1 MAYQTITATNME
13 VQCGIQIQCIAT
25 GTAVGNVSS
34 VVLKKRYTG
43 TSTWKKICTVEID
56 SVDDFS
62 FSYFDPD
69 TRSGFSYDYIA
80 IPVINNI
87 EQVGVMT
94 TCTCKFSGIYIADST
109 SVWVA
114 LYNCEYSKVKNTQ
127 VSYVLTLASKYPK
140 RVSNAST
147 NYYTGSVAGLF
158 LPADYS
164 GDPILEQAN
173 EYKNAL
179 LDFLCNGKQK
189 LLKTYD
195 GNAWVVSIDSNPK
208 ENFSRFAGASTI
220 SFSWTEIGELDYI
233 PYKVD
238 KYKYT
243 QYKLSNGNVY
253 VNGVNDNAGVS
264 FTVNDDGTVTFNP
277 TAQKLTV
284 LSINGDNAELLEFRP
299 DSTAP
304 SFSLNSSGSLVVTY

>member
-43 TSTWKKICTVEID
+43 TSTWKNICTVEIE

-80 IPVINNI
+80 VPVINNI

-94 TCTCKFSGIYIADST
+94 SCTCKFNGIYIADST

-114 LYNCEYSKVKNTQ
+114 LFNCEYNKIKNTQ
-127 VSYVLTLASKYPK
+127 VSYILTLASRFPK

-147 NYYTGSVAGLF
+147 NYYSGSVTGLF
-158 LPADYS
+158 LPVDYS
-164 GDPILEQAN
+164 CEPLIEQAN
-173 EYKNAL
+173 EYKNAV
-179 LDFLCNGKQK
+179 LDFLCNGRQK

-195 GNAWVVSIDSNPK
+195 GNAWIVSIDSNPK

-220 SFSWTEIGELDYI
+220 TFYWTEIGELDYI

-238 KYKYT
+238 QDKYT
-243 QYKLSNGNVY
+243 QFRLSNGNVY
-253 VNGVNDNAGVS
+253 VNGVNNNTGVT

-277 TAQKLTV
+277 IVQNLTV
-284 LSINGDNAELLEFRP
+284 LSINAESAELLEFRP
-299 DSTAP
+299 NNTAP
-304 SFSLNSSGSLVVTY
+304 SFTLNSNGSLVVTY